1 MRGSQLFGLI
11 LEPDFDFIP
20 WKLTDTRPRDRCSR
34 TQLAL
39 LPLRIFLRDFTRC
52 VKRSRP
58 QATEY
63 LGLSSP
69 PHCGISRVPGP
80 TYHATFL
87 LHARLIS

>member
-39 LPLRIFLRDFTRC
+39 FPLADFF
-52 VKRSRP
+52 
-58 QATEY
+58 A
-63 LGLSSP
+63 
-69 PHCGISRVPGP
+69 
-80 TYHATFL
+80 
-87 LHARLIS
+87 